1 VEVVDLSDEKPLI
14 DLVRRII
21 TGDEAGEEE
30 LVQRYQRG
38 VAIIIDR
45 VVHSKSVT
53 EDLSQDAFKL
63 ILQKIRNQEV
73 RDAERLSGFVCS
85 VARNL
90 AIDYVRKQ
98 RKLSSQEEIGKAEQV
113 VDPRPDPFATLL
125 ARERAGIVRQL
136 IKELKVPRDRE
147 VLLRTYIAE
156 DDKAQICADLGLT
169 RAQLNGVV
177 SRALKR
183 YKDLYMKRM
192 GWPP

>member
-45 VVHSKSVT
+45 VVQSKSVT

-63 ILQKIRNQEV
+63 ILQKIRNQDV

-113 VDPRPDPFATLL
+113 VDPRPDPIATLL

-136 IKELKVPRDRE
+136 INELKVPRDRE